1 MDDLFGSDDEQEITL
16 KDDII
21 ERVCNE
27 VYIELMRIKPF
38 VLCSLS
44 DSGILT
50 RRVLIIG
57 NKCSSSDSLKQR
69 LLVSKF
75 NVDFLDNSEQTYA
88 SIHRLYDI
96 IVLLHFNSNN
106 TFDFIQ
112 SHLVAGGYLL
122 LNNTNSN
129 NTIYQTH
136 LLTQL
141 LLDTNYIQ
149 YTPTPTSS
157 TSYITIYIK
166 NKASIAI
173 NTTATVYW
181 TPDPENE
188 RTLLERIT
196 INLSTSEREQ
206 QVFSNDNYINS
217 ISIMKEYG
225 ICIYK
230 GMFPIHT
237 VDQWAHAAVTGM
249 YTAIYIVC
257 VLYTYIHSFI
267 CVIRYG

>member
-1 MDDLFGSDDEQEITL
+1 MDDLFGSDDVQETTS
-16 KDDII
+16 KVEII

-27 VYIELMRIKPF
+27 IYIELMRIKPS

-44 DSGILT
+44 ERGILT

-57 NKCSSSDSLKQR
+57 NATCPSSENLKQR

-75 NVDFLDNSEQTYA
+75 NVDFLDNSKQTYA
-88 SIHRLYDI
+88 SIHKLYDI
-96 IVLLHFNSNN
+96 IVILQFSHGINN
-106 TFDFIQ
+106 IFDFIQ

-122 LNNTNSN
+122 TNNSN
-129 NTIYQTH
+129 HSNNAIDQTDD
-136 LLTQL
+136 LTQL
-141 LLDTNYIQ
+141 LLHTNYNP
-149 YTPTPTSS
+149 YTTTTTPTIS

-181 TPDPENE
+181 NPDPENE
-188 RTLLERIT
+188 REMLERIT

-206 QVFSNDNYINS
+206 QVFSNDNYISS
-217 ISIMKEYG
+217 ISILKEYG

-237 VDQWAHAAVTGM
+237 VDQWAHAAITGM
-249 YTAIYIVC
+249 
-257 VLYTYIHSFI
+257 
-267 CVIRYG
+267 